1 MAQIMMNPTAE
12 SIYEEVRNQYDID
25 DRRMS
30 KKQINAVNVFFWQIK
45 IIKSWKKGKIIKNED
60 TQ

>member
-30 KKQINAVNVFFWQIK
+30 KKQINAVNVFF
-45 IIKSWKKGKIIKNED
+45 
-60 TQ
+60 